1 MSTLDSKKMTEYL
14 DSLLDLGIPSV
25 DCIVYQ
31 NHEQIYRHM
40 NGTIDIDHKENVKKD
55 TLYIMF
61 SMTKVQ
67 TMTAVMQ
74 LVEQG
79 KLSLE
84 DDVAKYLPA
93 YKDAVVSTE
102 KGTEPLAHPMK
113 LKHLVSMQSGLD
125 YDLARPGI
133 LRVLK
138 EKGQLATTREIVDA
152 FVESPLKFQ
161 PGTHFLYS
169 LSHDVAA
176 AIVEVVSGMSFGD
189 YLKKNIWEPLRFEHT
204 FFAKPDNSNVKGLA
218 QQYICNEKGQIVPMD
233 QSCCYQFS
241 ESYQSGGA
249 GLISC
254 TEDYA
259 KLADTIA
266 CGGVTADGV
275 RILKPETIEVI
286 KQNLLGEASIQDL
299 HSTMGRVGY
308 GYGCG
313 MSVLMHP
320 ELTGSPSPAGV
331 FGWDGAAGSCITMDT
346 ASKTCF
352 VYTMHV
358 RNYGKAYD
366 VIHPALRDMV
376 FGNR

>member
-1 MSTLDSKKMTEYL
+1 MSNFNSDKMTDYL
-14 DSLLDLGIPSV
+14 DSLLKLGIPSV
-25 DCIVYQ
+25 DCIVYE
-31 NHEQIYRHM
+31 NHKQIYRHM
-40 NGTIDIDHKENVKKD
+40 NGTIDSVHKENVKPD
-55 TLYIMF
+55 TLYLMF

-84 DDVAKYLPA
+84 DDVARFLPA
-93 YKDAVVSTE
+93 YKDALVETASH
-102 KGTEPLAHPMK
+102 GTEPLTKPMK

-138 EKGQLATTREIVDA
+138 EKGQKATTREIVDS

-176 AIVEVVSGMSFGD
+176 AIVEVVSGMSFGE
-189 YLKKNIWEPLRFEHT
+189 YLKKNIWEPLGMSRT
-204 FFAKPDNSNVKGLA
+204 FFAKPDNTGLAGLA
-218 QQYICNEKGQIVPMD
+218 QQYINENEKIVPME
-233 QSCCYQFS
+233 QTCCYQLS

-249 GLISC
+249 GLVSC
-254 TEDYA
+254 TDDYMR
-259 KLADTIA
+259 LADTLA
-266 CGGVTADGV
+266 CGGESAEGV
-275 RILKPETIEVI
+275 RILKPETVEQI
-286 KQNLLGEASIQDL
+286 KVNLLGEASLKDICT
-299 HSTMGRVGY
+299 SMGRVGY

-320 ELTGSPSPAGV
+320 ELIGSPAPAGV

-346 ASKTCF
+346 ASKTSF
-352 VYTMHV
+352 VFTMHV

-366 VIHPALRDMV
+366 TIHPRIRDLV
-376 FGNR
+376 FGK